1 MEAGATPGAESGRW
15 RSKGRRA
22 QRTRP
27 KPRRRLNCARVSNA
41 AKLWRL
47 DGMCHKMPLLVH
59 SIPLLGD
66 GTCGSVSA
74 HLHDHPPPAH
84 PRGRP
89 TPYPPPHSPSQSP
102 LPPRSPPQPAAA
114 APAWAAAPGRPWV
127 PWSSRRVRGSGG
139 CTQALRRT
147 RPPPR
152 PPAGKDWSGARPAG
166 EGLSFRG
173 PGSQPGVTA
182 TCGALPSHLATGGE
196 RNSPDS
202 PGFRFSGD
210 RAPC

>member
-1 MEAGATPGAESGRW
+1 MKNQREKGPEDSTETEETPVLCACFERREALAFGWNVPQNATSGQQHPFV
-15 RSKGRRA
+15 GRRD
-22 QRTRP
+22 
-27 KPRRRLNCARVSNA
+27 
-41 AKLWRL
+41 LWQCL
-47 DGMCHKMPLLVH
+47 C
-59 SIPLLGD
+59 
-66 GTCGSVSA
+66 
-74 HLHDHPPPAH
+74 PPPRSPH
-84 PRGRP
+84 PRGRPRGRP
-89 TPYPPPHSPSQSP
+89 TPSPPLHSPPQSP

-127 PWSSRRVRGSGG
+127 PRSSRRLRGSGG

-152 PPAGKDWSGARPAG
+152 PPAGKDWSGARRRQGGA
-166 EGLSFRG
+166 ELRSAVH
-173 PGSQPGVTA
+173 QPGVTA